1 MKLRY
6 LDIHNCQALMPKLDN
21 LVQIIRQFDGYLGN
35 VNEDQEERGLI
46 DRLLESNRT
55 SQGKNAWERL
65 YRYDADIGFTL
76 DLAGMKIDYEVKAY
90 YKYPELARPISDQ
103 RVVGQFWQ
111 RYENGTKW
119 GYKMPLQ
126 CLLKNWGDANEG
138 YKCYLHTIT
147 SDAAEFSYAG
157 ITKRNWL
164 GRLDEHLYE
173 MRTGSRKLFHKAW
186 RDSLSLSN
194 IAYGSELLDIN
205 ASYDV
210 AMSWE
215 EWFVDTYTLRPNGL
229 NMIPGGL
236 KGLEFL
242 HEHRITDRVQISLEE
257 RDHAVAEYVRRNPR
271 KGIPNPFI
279 SELWKDDDFYLR
291 VMAAREK
298 TLSPDQVK
306 QIRTLAAFGWDEA
319 KITDEVEAL
328 NELQVR
334 NVLKGKTYKRVH

>member
-6 LDIHNCQALMPKLDN
+6 LDIHNCQALMPKLDK
-21 LVQIIRQFDGYLGN
+21 LVQIIRQFDGYLAK

-46 DRLLESNRT
+46 DRLLERNRT

-76 DLAGMKIDYEVKAY
+76 DLASMRIDYEVKAY
-90 YKYPELARPISDQ
+90 YKYPELARPSSDQ

-111 RYENGTKW
+111 RYENGIMW
-119 GYKMPLQ
+119 GYKLPLQ

-147 SDAAEFSYAG
+147 SDATEFSYAG

-164 GRLDEHLYE
+164 ERLDEHLYE

-186 RDSLSLSN
+186 RDSLSLSKVV
-194 IAYGSELLDIN
+194 YGSELLDIN
-205 ASYDV
+205 ATYDV

-215 EWFVDTYTLRPNGL
+215 EWFVDTYTLRPKGL

-236 KGLEFL
+236 KGLQFL
-242 HEHRITDRVQISLEE
+242 YEHRITDRVQISLEE

-271 KGIPNPFI
+271 KGIPNPFV

-298 TLSPDQVK
+298 TLTPDQVK
-306 QIRTLAAFGWDEA
+306 QIRALAELGWDAA